1 MSADR
6 SEQEQMISDPLAA
19 GTVVNLHKKLA

>member
-6 SEQEQMISDPLAA
+6 SEQEQMIGDPLAA
-19 GTVVNLHKKLA
+19 GTIVNLHKKLA

>member
-1 MSADR
+1 MSAER
-6 SEQEQMISDPLAA
+6 SEQEQIVSDPLAA

>member
-19 GTVVNLHKKLA
+19 GTVVNLHKKFS

>member
-19 GTVVNLHKKLA
+19 GTIVNLHKKLA